1 MIEKKKKNKKEQ
13 LPFRLNILFFIVFL
27 IFSAVILEFGVL
39 QMFHGSA
46 YEYDINRMIEDTT
59 KMPVPRGK
67 IYDRNHN
74 VIVDNKPL
82 YSITYTPPK
91 GVQAEDRLK
100 VAEELA
106 KYISMFDEKDKDQK
120 LKTITERNKKEYW
133 YLK

>member
-1 MIEKKKKNKKEQ
+1 MGEKYDKEEKEEQ
-13 LPFRLNILFFIVFL
+13 KGTITFPVKYFILYRIFNVLRSDFTVGVVQILNG
-27 IFSAVILEFGVL
+27 E
-39 QMFHGSA
+39 A
-46 YEYDINRMIEDTT
+46 YQDEINRTIKDTT
-59 KMPVPRGK
+59 KIPVPRGK

-106 KYISMFDEKDKDQK
+106 KYISMFDEK
-120 LKTITERNKKEYW
+120 
-133 YLK
+133 